1 MKSQPLGEILIEAG
15 LVSLDQIEFALYEQ
29 ANKNLKIGQILAHHN
44 WIKQETADFFVE
56 QWPQILRAQEKKPL
70 VYYFKL
76 AGLLDER
83 QIDAVLQKQQQKSL
97 RPRRFH
103 KLVVQL
109 GYLEQTTV
117 DFFLSKI
124 FGSNKIAN
132 SKELETVKSFE
143 ILRQYIQGQRDFS
156 QITFKEAKLSDI
168 TLKEINLSG
177 SKLKSADLNRAN
189 LSHSKLIKSDLTH
202 ANLAK
207 ANLMFVDFSEATLK
221 SANLQETNLDQA
233 NFTGADLSGA
243 VLTKAY
249 LFNASFASADLR
261 GAYLDSSYPYAVYYD
276 SSTSFD
282 DSFDPQKAGWKSI
295 N

>member
-44 WIKQETADFFVE
+44 WIKQETADFFVN
-56 QWPQILRAQEKKPL
+56 QWPQILQSQEKKPL

-76 AGLLDER
+76 AGLLSPS
-83 QIDAVLQKQQQKSL
+83 QIDTVLQKQQQKSS

-109 GYLEQTTV
+109 GYLEQNTV

-124 FGSNKIAN
+124 FGSNQIAN
-132 SKELETVKSFE
+132 SKELGTVKSFE
-143 ILRQYIQGQRDFS
+143 ILRKYIQGQRDFS
-156 QITFKEAKLSDI
+156 HIAFKEAKLNDI

-177 SKLKSADLNRAN
+177 SSLKSANLNRAN
-189 LSHSKLIKSDLTH
+189 LSHSKLIKSDLTN

-207 ANLMFVDFSEATLK
+207 SNLMLVDFSGANLN

-243 VLTKAY
+243 ILTKAY
-249 LFNASFASADLR
+249 LFNASFASANLR
-261 GAYLDSSYPYAVYYD
+261 GAKLDSSYPYAVYYN
-276 SSTSFD
+276 SSTIFD
-282 DSFDPQKAGWKSI
+282 DNFNPQKAGWKSL

>member
-29 ANKNLKIGQILAHHN
+29 ANKDLKIGQILAHHK

-56 QWPQILRAQEKKPL
+56 QWPQILKSQEKKPL

-76 AGLLDER
+76 AGLLNQR
-83 QIDAVLQKQQQKSL
+83 QIDDVLQKQQQKSS

-109 GYLEQTTV
+109 GYLEPTTV
-117 DFFLSKI
+117 EFFLSKL
-124 FGSNKIAN
+124 FSANKVSNTKGIP
-132 SKELETVKSFE
+132 TVKSFE
-143 ILRQYIQGQRDFS
+143 ILRKYIQGKRDFS
-156 QITFKEAKLSDI
+156 QLAFMKAKLSDI

-177 SKLKSADLNRAN
+177 SNLTSADLNRAN
-189 LSHSKLIKSDLTH
+189 LSHSKLIKSNLTN

-207 ANLMFVDFSEATLK
+207 ANLMVVDFSGAILK
-221 SANLQETNLDQA
+221 SANLKETNLDQA

-243 VLTKAY
+243 ILTKAY
-249 LFNASFASADLR
+249 LFNASFAAADLR
-261 GAYLDSSYPYAVYYD
+261 GATLDASYPYVVYYD

-282 DSFDPQKAGWKSI
+282 DNFNPKKAGWKSI
-295 N
+295 K

>member
-29 ANKNLKIGQILAHHN
+29 ANKDLKIGQILAHHK

-56 QWPQILRAQEKKPL
+56 QWPQILKGQEKKPL

-76 AGLLDER
+76 AGLLSQS
-83 QIDAVLQKQQQKSL
+83 QIDTVLQKQQQKSS

-117 DFFLSKI
+117 DFFLAKLFS
-124 FGSNKIAN
+124 SNKAKN
-132 SKELETVKSFE
+132 SQEFPTIKSFE
-143 ILRQYIQGQRDFS
+143 ILRKYIQGQRDFS
-156 QITFKEAKLSDI
+156 QITFSKAKLSDI

-177 SKLKSADLNRAN
+177 SNLNSADLNRAN
-189 LSHSKLIKSDLTH
+189 LSHSKLIKANLTN

-207 ANLMFVDFSEATLK
+207 ANLMLVDFSGANLN

-233 NFTGADLSGA
+233 NFTGANLSGA
-243 VLTKAY
+243 IFTKAY

-261 GAYLDSSYPYAVYYD
+261 GAILDSSYPYVVYYN
-276 SSTSFD
+276 SNTSFD
-282 DSFDPQKAGWKSI
+282 YSFDPQKAGWKSLD
-295 N
+295 